1 MITEKNYSLRK
12 LNTFGI
18 EVRSREYCRFSSRDQ
33 LAETLAYAR
42 AQALPLLI
50 LGGGSNILF
59 TRDWDGLTAHNT
71 LSGIETV
78 GEDAQQVWVRA
89 GAGVIWHQWV
99 LWAVERNLGGMENLS
114 LIPGTAGA
122 GPMQNIGA
130 YGVELKDIFHELE
143 ACHIPTGEWHTF
155 SADDCKFSYRN
166 SVFKNI
172 YKGEYVIGS
181 VTLRLQKNPTV
192 FQTAYGA
199 IAQELEKMQA
209 APGVQSISRAV
220 INIRSSK
227 LPDPAL
233 TGNAGSFFKNP
244 SIALPEY
251 ERIRNEYPDIPSF
264 PGAETG
270 TIKIPA
276 GWLIEKSG
284 WKGFREGDAGVHALQ
299 ALVLVNYG
307 AARGEDIFRLSQHIQ
322 EDVKKRFGIELERE
336 VNII

>member
-1 MITEKNYSLRK
+1 MITEKNYSLRRF
-12 LNTFGI
+12 NTFGI
-18 EVRSREYCRFSSRDQ
+18 EARSREFCSFSYADE

-42 AQALPLLI
+42 EKKLPLLI

-71 LSGIETV
+71 MGGIGIV
-78 GEDAQQVWVRA
+78 REDAQQVWVRA

-155 SADDCKFSYRN
+155 SAEDCKFGYRN
-166 SVFKNI
+166 SVFKNVH
-172 YKGEYVIGS
+172 KGEYVIGS
-181 VTLRLQKNPTV
+181 VTLRLQKAPSV
-192 FQTAYGA
+192 FHTEYGA
-199 IAQELEKMQA
+199 IVQELEKMQA
-209 APGVQSISRAV
+209 EPGVQSISQAV

-227 LPDPAL
+227 LPDPVQI
-233 TGNAGSFFKNP
+233 GNAGSFFKNP
-244 SIALPEY
+244 SVAVSEY
-251 ERIRNEYPDIPSF
+251 ERIKNEYPDMPTF
-264 PGAETG
+264 PGTEPY

-284 WKGFREGDAGVHALQ
+284 WKGFREGDAGVHKLQ

-307 AARGEDIFRLSQHIQ
+307 NASGSEIWQLSERILQ
-322 EDVKKRFGIELERE
+322 DVQQRFGIELERE
-336 VNII
+336 VNIV

>member
-1 MITEKNYSLRK
+1 MITEKNHSLRR

-18 EVRSREYCRFSSRDQ
+18 EARSREFCRFSTAAE
-33 LAETLAYAR
+33 LAETLAYVR
-42 AQALPLLI
+42 EQKLPLLI

-59 TRDWDGLTAHNT
+59 TRNWDGLTAHNT
-71 LSGIETV
+71 IDGIEIV
-78 GEDAQQVWVRA
+78 REDTQQVWVRA

-130 YGVELKDIFHELE
+130 YGVELKDIFQELE

-155 SADDCKFSYRN
+155 SADDCKFGYRN
-166 SVFKNI
+166 SVFKNVH
-172 YKGEYVIGS
+172 KGEYVIGS
-181 VTLRLQKNPTV
+181 VTLRLQKDPSV
-192 FQTAYGA
+192 FHTAYGA

-209 APGVQSISRAV
+209 EPDVQSISKAV

-227 LPDPAL
+227 LPDPAQI
-233 TGNAGSFFKNP
+233 GNAGSFFKNP
-244 SIALPEY
+244 SVPVSEY
-251 ERIRNEYPDIPSF
+251 ERIKNEHPDMPSF
-264 PGAETG
+264 PGTEPG

-284 WKGFREGDAGVHALQ
+284 WKGFREGDAGVHKLQ

-307 AARGEDIFRLSQHIQ
+307 QASGDQIWQLSERILH
-322 EDVKKRFGIELERE
+322 DVQQRFGVELERE
-336 VNII
+336 VNVV